1 MIPGSSRGIQSI
13 EIDGWE
19 TNPSIYFIDIN
30 KKNYLVSIIGIG
42 QSMINMI
49 HDPWTVFVW
58 LSIIDNHTKTVHGL
72 LSVCTATSNR
82 HHANYLSDHLPFLG
96 SPKDEI
102 GKTIIL
108 TQSSQA
114 KSMPLAR
121 LYSNY
126 PLAHH
131 CLFASW
137 YIYMSTQEER
147 EEALLNIRC
156 IVKGYHLCGF
166 EVNVSEVFTANQKR
180 RRTWKHIKVVNHCR

>member
-1 MIPGSSRGIQSI
+1 M
-13 EIDGWE
+13 
-19 TNPSIYFIDIN
+19 
-30 KKNYLVSIIGIG
+30 VSVN
-42 QSMINMI
+42 QWS
-49 HDPWTVFVW
+49 
-58 LSIIDNHTKTVHGL
+58 IDNHTKTVHGL

-147 EEALLNIRC
+147 EEALLNITC